1 MLILK
6 VVQQL
11 KICNRSFLPGLI
23 LKPTRLTQL
32 ANSNVL
38 GIIMISKE
46 LNQSDH
52 NSEVAYHTEVDST
65 SNILTQASFSLLEER
80 LRIELTQRK
89 IGELAIRKEIVTEL
103 VTVQIPVRRE
113 KLIVEQVS
121 PAYKLLA
128 EIDVGQPINSSGAID
143 PISGNVMSASSNAA
157 SSAVGFDPRSENLD
171 RRMTSPI
178 VYGATDSLK
187 AASELLQ
194 ALASL
199 PTDDCGAVRIEI
211 ALKNSKHQASYQA
224 LVDRY
229 CRS

>member
-1 MLILK
+1 
-6 VVQQL
+6 
-11 KICNRSFLPGLI
+11 
-23 LKPTRLTQL
+23 
-32 ANSNVL
+32 
-38 GIIMISKE
+38 MISKE
-46 LNQSDH
+46 LNQNDH

-128 EIDVGQPINSSGAID
+128 EVDLGQPIDSRGEID
-143 PISGNVMSASSNAA
+143 RISDNVMSVSSDAEAND
-157 SSAVGFDPRSENLD
+157 VELNPRSNVD
-171 RRMTSPI
+171 RPITSPI
-178 VYGATDSLK
+178 VYGATDSLQ

-211 ALKNSKHQASYQA
+211 ALKNSKHQANYQA